1 MDIGTTYSGYAFA
14 TKDDFKKDPLKID
27 VPHWF
32 DVGFISS
39 KTPTTVLIDKNEKFV
54 AFGFEAETKYAELL
68 ENGEGKDYFYFQHFK
83 MMLYDHAKTK
93 VLV

>member
-1 MDIGTTYSGYAFA
+1 MDLGTTYSGYAFA
-14 TKDDFKKDPLKID
+14 TRDDFKKDPLTID
-27 VPHWF
+27 VPHWC

-54 AFGFEAETKYAELL
+54 AFGFEAQTKYAELL

-93 VLV
+93 VVI